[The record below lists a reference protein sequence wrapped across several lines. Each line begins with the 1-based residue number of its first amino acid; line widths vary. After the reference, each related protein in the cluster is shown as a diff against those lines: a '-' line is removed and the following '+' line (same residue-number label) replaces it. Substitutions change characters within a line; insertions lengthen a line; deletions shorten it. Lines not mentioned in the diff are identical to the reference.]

1 MLAGEF
7 EESLL
12 TPDELF
18 SVLQMTVM
26 VLVFVTVLLLFA
38 HIAYERTEKT

>member
-1 MLAGEF
+1 MLAGQF
-7 EESLL
+7 EENRL

-18 SVLQMTVM
+18 SVLQMTIM
-26 VLVFVTVLLLFA
+26 VVVFVTVLLLFG